1 MCSAPLGGNA
11 DLTAKARI
19 RSAAINLFGQA
30 GFARTSVRAI
40 AAQAGVSPALV
51 VHHFGSKEGL
61 KQACDQY
68 VAGELLDTEAA
79 AYDQDLLGTMQR
91 WLAEPAAFAAEF
103 DYLSRMILEG
113 SETGDVLFDRLVDR
127 TEALLEHGAQAGQMS
142 RFSDVRT
149 TGLLVALMGLV
160 PLLMSRQVGRV
171 LGESG
176 LSAAALQKLALPT
189 LELLTYGLYTGSEAL
204 EATRAAMKSVEP

>member
-1 MCSAPLGGNA
+1 MCSAPLDGSA

-19 RSAAINLFGQA
+19 RTAAIQLFGQA
-30 GFARTSVRAI
+30 GYARTSVRAI

-61 KQACDQY
+61 KRACDQY

-113 SETGDVLFDRLVDR
+113 SATGDALFDRLVER
-127 TEALLEHGAQAGQMS
+127 TEALLTHGAQAGHMS

-149 TGLLVALMGLV
+149 TSLLVALLGLA
-160 PLLMSRQVGRV
+160 PLLLSRQVGRA
-171 LGESG
+171 LDESG
-176 LSAAALQKLALPT
+176 LNAAALQKLALPT
-189 LELLTYGLYTGSEAL
+189 LELLTYGLYTGPEAL
-204 EATRAAMKSVEP
+204 EATRAAMESVEP

>member
-1 MCSAPLGGNA
+1 MCSGPPDENA

-19 RSAAINLFGQA
+19 RAAAIQRFGQA

-68 VAGELLDTEAA
+68 VAGALLDTEAA

-127 TEALLEHGAQAGQMS
+127 TEALPRARRAG
-142 RFSDVRT
+142 RAD
-149 TGLLVALMGLV
+149 VALQRRA
-160 PLLMSRQVGRV
+160 PPARWWRSWAWRRLLSRQVGRV
-171 LGESG
+171 LGDSG
-176 LSAAALQKLALPT
+176 LNAAALQKLALPT
-189 LELLTYGLYTGSEAL
+189 LELLTYGLFTGSAAL
-204 EATRAAMKSVEP
+204 EATRVAMKSVEP